1 MKLKRTFYK
10 ILIFSPAYLLGWIAA
25 IARLTNVGSSLIPS
39 DPDGYR
45 DRLQAYAPIVAAGD
59 KLAALDDT
67 AAPSERKLEDVL
79 DLAPILEV
87 RYPILEGTRFG
98 VGPDSDARRPIF
110 RSLARIRHEL
120 ESAFRTAS
128 ERHDLRTQARLCAIG
143 LRLSGVMRYSDSES
157 NLQSTNNFEAWL
169 RRSSKI
175 APRLAPE
182 QLARVAAS
190 LDELKA
196 WSRPISTIFR
206 NEFAL
211 YSVRNHRWTGDWQRS
226 DAAQIVAEAFK
237 SACSGLSLKPMLDR
251 VSQWQASTEKQL
263 VWEMLCDW
271 QIAMNEEAK
280 FQKQIQTASAELRAE
295 QLRKHRAESN
305 AL

>member
-59 KLAALDDT
+59 KLAELDDT
-67 AAPSERKLEDVL
+67 AAGPERKTAVVLE
-79 DLAPILEV
+79 LAPILDV

-98 VGPDSDARRPIF
+98 VGADLDARRPII
-110 RSLARIRHEL
+110 RSLARIRHEI

-128 ERHDLRTQARLCAIG
+128 EKHDLRTQARLCAIG
-143 LRLSGVMRYSDSES
+143 LRLSGVMRYSDSQS
-157 NLQSTNNFEAWL
+157 HLQSTNSFEAWL
-169 RRSSKI
+169 RRSLKI
-175 APRLAPE
+175 APQVPIE
-182 QLARVAAS
+182 QLARIAAA
-190 LDELKA
+190 LDQLKA
-196 WSRPISTIFR
+196 WSRPVATIFR

-211 YSVRNHRWTGDWQRS
+211 YIVRNHRWTNDWQRS
-226 DAAQIVAEAFK
+226 DAAQIVSEAFK
-237 SACSGLSLKPMLDR
+237 SACEGESLKPVLVR
-251 VSQWQASTEKQL
+251 VAQWQTSGEKQI

-280 FQKQIQTASAELRAE
+280 FQKQIQTASADLRAE
-295 QLRKHRAESN
+295 QLRKHRTESN